1 MTRLAY
7 RLLMLLL
14 LPLVLMTGNKTAL
27 DDWFRDVFR

>member
-7 RLLMLLL
+7 RLLMLMLL
-14 LPLVLMTGNKTAL
+14 LLVLMTGNKAAL